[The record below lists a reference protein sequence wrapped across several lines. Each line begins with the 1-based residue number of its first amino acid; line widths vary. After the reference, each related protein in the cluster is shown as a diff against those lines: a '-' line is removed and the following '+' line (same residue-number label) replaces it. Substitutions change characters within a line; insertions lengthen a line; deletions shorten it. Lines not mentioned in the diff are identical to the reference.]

1 MAKESPDSK
10 LETLG
15 SKLESVF
22 VNANETA
29 SNDEE
34 YESPTK
40 REIEPIS
47 DELSQADSGDAIK
60 LPSPP
65 SSSPEKTDKKN
76 DFEDCKPFSTDRD
89 DSYSSSLSGKNSF
102 TWHSASSDL
111 PSSLSLNEKDAE
123 RLIWPLEVC

>member
-10 LETLG
+10 LETLR

-22 VNANETA
+22 VNANKTA

-40 REIEPIS
+40 RENEPIS
-47 DELSQADSGDAIK
+47 DELSQADLGDAIK

-65 SSSPEKTDKKN
+65 SSSPETDKKN

-89 DSYSSSLSGKNSF
+89 DSYSSSLSGQNSF

-111 PSSLSLNEKDAE
+111 PSLLSLNEENEE